1 MSIDNLSNSQ
11 LYAIIQNKQIDASI
25 RKIANEEFTRRNLT
39 IEQIQEIVSHFDS
52 GYKPADQEGLDLV
65 HKIFLVAVPAFFT
78 IQVLI
83 AGKYLASGQKKK
95 WKDFLFF
102 VCLGWIVWIIG
113 VILYFRLVRR

>member
-25 RKIANEEFTRRNLT
+25 RKIANEEFTSRNLT
-39 IEQIQEIVSHFDS
+39 IEQIQEIVNHFDS
-52 GYKPADQEGLDLV
+52 EYKPADQEGLDLV
-65 HKIFLVAVPAFFT
+65 NKIFLVAVPAFFT

-83 AGKYLASGQKKK
+83 AGRYLASGQKKK

-102 VCLGWIVWIIG
+102 ACLGWIVWTIG